1 MISLFSVCKLL
12 LIFLIRL
19 LEWVSRLVKL
29 FVLVFFLLMKY
40 LCAVGVENL
49 LNVDLVKCGN
59 SSLLV

>member
-1 MISLFSVCKLL
+1 MISLFSVRKLL

-40 LCAVGVENL
+40 LCVVGVENL

>member
-40 LCAVGVENL
+40 LCVVGVENL